1 MLWRLSDYMGIWR
14 TVTGDIVCDTCK
26 KVLGKLEY
34 DADDGDF
41 LADRVKV
48 TCNECLVAPPAGKDG
63 E

>member
-48 TCNECLVAPPAGKDG
+48 TCN
-63 E
+63 